1 MNPSNAQAKLSTTP
15 ATRPP
20 LRAGATARAC
30 RRTAAPLAGWALALA
45 CVLLVESLGHGAAP
59 ALAAPGDRGINRFK
73 NRDNNNDDVRRQ
85 VRRYEDEIAA
95 LNRQLSEIDSQIKS
109 AKEQVDKAAKEAEPF
124 LAKVEEAQQ
133 QLDAA
138 KATME
143 EVRKAQNHAARDS
156 QETQAELQSEVDKA
170 PEMKEARAAYEAALT
185 RHNTRRDAL
194 LVELRANPRY
204 KVVVDE
210 LTTKRQQRDEL
221 AGKPGQSRALA
232 ELAEAVIKLEARIQ
246 ELEREALA
254 QAADWP
260 AIEKARKESLEAMTA
275 IRADLL
281 RAIPDSPRMTAA
293 KQALKDAADR
303 ATAAQKALQATQKT
317 HSLAKSEAARSE
329 RKLAAAQD
337 TVKDLEKRK
346 TGTESLIARK
356 RDAIRDLLR
365 T

>member
-1 MNPSNAQAKLSTTP
+1 MPLP
-15 ATRPP
+15 GPP
-20 LRAGATARAC
+20 PQG
-30 RRTAAPLAGWALALA
+30 
-45 CVLLVESLGHGAAP
+45 
-59 ALAAPGDRGINRFK
+59 
-73 NRDNNNDDVRRQ
+73 
-85 VRRYEDEIAA
+85 
-95 LNRQLSEIDSQIKS
+95 
-109 AKEQVDKAAKEAEPF
+109 
-124 LAKVEEAQQ
+124 
-133 QLDAA
+133 
-138 KATME
+138 
-143 EVRKAQNHAARDS
+143 
-156 QETQAELQSEVDKA
+156 
-170 PEMKEARAAYEAALT
+170 EARA
-185 RHNTRRDAL
+185 AL

-356 RDAIRDLLR
+356 RDAIRAIIDRKCLEAS
-365 T
+365 